1 MILMVLVCSIPSVYA
16 RSYGVTYIAKGNN
29 GYFSGEDYTLNIRV
43 RDGNVVEY
51 KDYLYNPSG
60 SINFN
65 DDDVQIRGS
74 SIWRWGYRLNLY
86 GWEEVLLEGIVQ
98 VNSEAG
104 WWVRISMI
112 DKSGDR
118 KNMNNV
124 DGDTLTIELWA
135 PNTWSIDE
143 ETLTLYLDN
152 PDNPDYVRTILTYM
166 YSAHLPQELP
176 QI

>member
-1 MILMVLVCSIPSVYA
+1 
-16 RSYGVTYIAKGNN
+16 
-29 GYFSGEDYTLNIRV
+29 
-43 RDGNVVEY
+43 
-51 KDYLYNPSG
+51 
-60 SINFN
+60 
-65 DDDVQIRGS
+65 
-74 SIWRWGYRLNLY
+74 
-86 GWEEVLLEGIVQ
+86 
-98 VNSEAG
+98 
-104 WWVRISMI
+104 MI
-112 DKSGDR
+112 DQSGDR
-118 KNMNNV
+118 KNINNV